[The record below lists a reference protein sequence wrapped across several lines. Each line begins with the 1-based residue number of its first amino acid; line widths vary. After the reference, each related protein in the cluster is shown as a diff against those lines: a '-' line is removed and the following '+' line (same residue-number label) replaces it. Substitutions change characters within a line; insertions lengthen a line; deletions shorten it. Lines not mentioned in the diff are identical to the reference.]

1 MLRFK
6 RLASTYEQAK
16 ILRKYPIGSIVH
28 GYEIKRVLPVPE
40 LRLTAVD
47 LTHEQT
53 GSQHLHIDRNDS
65 NNIFSIAFKTNPPN
79 ATGVPHIL
87 EHTTLC
93 GSQKYPVHDPFFKML
108 NKSLANFMNAMT
120 GQDYTFFPFATT
132 NSKDYSNLTDVYL
145 DATLNPLLKREDFN
159 QEGWRLEYSD
169 IENMKS
175 DIIFKGVVY
184 NEMKGQVSN
193 PDYYFWSQFQQAIY
207 PSLNNSGGDPKRITN
222 LIYEDLVEFQRQNYH
237 PSNSKT
243 FTYGNFPLNDTL
255 KRLNKEFTLFGRR
268 HNRMEKLMPITL
280 DKDVTIWKDGQMDPM
295 LPPEKQNKTS
305 LTWICGTPED
315 HYETFLLKILGNL
328 LMDGQSSIMYK
339 KLIESGLGH
348 EFSVNSGAESNTS
361 VNMFTV
367 GLQGIEDVEKFKTT
381 VNETFEEVLGTSFDK
396 TKIEA
401 IIQQIELSKKDQKAD
416 FGLQILYSIIPG
428 WTNNLDPFKSLSFD
442 ETLERFRT
450 DLETKG
456 DELFYDIIKK
466 YIYKKPVFQF
476 TMKGSPSF
484 SESLEA
490 EEKSRLQGKID
501 RLDESDKQII
511 FERGK
516 VLQEKQNKV
525 EDLSCL
531 PTLKLDDIPR
541 QGQKYPIDT
550 HDDNLMTRITDTNGI
565 SYIRGKKSLT
575 NQIPLELYPYIPL
588 FVDSLTSLGTK
599 TEPFSEIENQIKLY
613 TGGISTSYSVTSDPK
628 TLEPKFNFSFG
639 GWALNSKT
647 DKIIEFWNKLLLK
660 TDFKKNSENL
670 KVLIRMLASSNLSS
684 VSDSGHI
691 YARGYACAHFNQTNA
706 INESL
711 QGIEQLQLIGKL
723 AKILDD
729 PEKFQTEVIDKMI
742 QLQKIIIGQNV
753 EDLRFF
759 VTTDSTAQVEKV
771 TSELHK
777 FKEEFNS
784 MKTEGGSYNC
794 IETNKYPLISNEKP
808 TLLNFSFQTHHT
820 ALSKP
825 TNIPFINKD
834 GAALQILS
842 NILSSKHLHKE
853 IRERNGAYGAGA
865 KYDAINGSFN
875 YFSYRDPNPLQSL
888 EVYKRKFDI
897 EANDLNDA
905 KLRLFQEVDSPLSR
919 RSEGVWNFD
928 HGITDE
934 MRQTRRENL
943 LDVSIEDI
951 NHVREKYLDGERG
964 YEVVVGPVVNE
975 KTIEPTWNIVNVEQ

>member
-16 ILRKYPIGSIVH
+16 ILRKYPIGGIIH
-28 GYEIKRVLPVPE
+28 GYEVRRVLPVPE

-47 LTHEQT
+47 LYHQQT
-53 GSQHLHIDRNDS
+53 GAEHIHIDRNDA

-93 GSQKYPVHDPFFKML
+93 GSEKYPVHDPFFKML

-132 NSKDYSNLTDVYL
+132 NVKDFANLRDVYL

-169 IENMKS
+169 IENQKS
-175 DIIFKGVVY
+175 DIRFKGVVY

-193 PDYYFWSQFQQAIY
+193 PDYYFWSQFQQTIY
-207 PSLNNSGGDPKRITN
+207 PSLNNSGGDPKKITD
-222 LIYEDLVEFQRQNYH
+222 LMYEDLVDFQRKNYH

-243 FTYGNFPLNDTL
+243 FTYGTFSLEDTL
-255 KRLNKEFTLFGRR
+255 KRLNKEFVLFGKR
-268 HNRMEKLMPITL
+268 NSKIGKLMPIEL
-280 DKDVTIWKDGQMDPM
+280 KEDVMVTKKGQTDPM
-295 LPPEKQNKTS
+295 LPSEKQFKSS

-367 GLQGIEDVEKFKTT
+367 GVQGIENPTSLKHMVQTI
-381 VNETFEEVLGTSFDK
+381 FEEVLATPFDK

-401 IIQQIELSKKDQKAD
+401 IIQQIELSKKDQKPD

-428 WTNNLDPFKSLSFD
+428 WTNNIDPFNGLLFD
-442 ETLERFRT
+442 ETLNRFRN
-450 DLETKG
+450 DLEARG
-456 DELFYDIIKK
+456 DNLFYDIIKK
-466 YIYKKPVFQF
+466 YIYKKPTLQF
-476 TMKGSPSF
+476 TMEGSSTF
-484 SESLEA
+484 SSELEN
-490 EEKSRLQGKID
+490 EEKNRLQKKIQT
-501 RLDESDKQII
+501 LDSSDKNII

-516 VLQEKQNKV
+516 ILNEKQNKI

-531 PTLKLDDIPR
+531 PSLKLEDIPR
-541 QGQKYPIDT
+541 QGQKYPIEM
-550 HDDNLMTRITDTNGI
+550 NNESIMARITDTNGI
-565 SYIRGKKSLT
+565 SYIRGKKTLN

-588 FVDSLTSLGTK
+588 FVDALTSLGTK
-599 TEPFSEIENQIKLY
+599 DEPFSEIENKIKLY
-613 TGGISTSYSVTSDPK
+613 TGGISANYSVTSDPK
-628 TLEPKFNFSFG
+628 TLEPKFNFLFS

-647 DKIIEFWNKLLLK
+647 DKIVEFWEKLLLR
-660 TDFKKNSENL
+660 TDFQSNSENL
-670 KVLIRMLASSNLSS
+670 KVLIRMLASSNVSS
-684 VSDSGHI
+684 VSDSGHVF
-691 YARGYACAHFNQTNA
+691 ARGYACAHFSETNA

-723 AKILDD
+723 ANILDD
-729 PEKFQTEVIDKMI
+729 PEKFQTEVIDKMV
-742 QLQKIIIGQNV
+742 QLQEIIIEHNPQ
-753 EDLRFF
+753 DLQFF
-759 VTTDSTAQVEKV
+759 ITTDTTTQVEKV
-771 TSELHK
+771 SSELDK
-777 FKEEFNS
+777 FKEQFAKANNRR
-784 MKTEGGSYNC
+784 TVNGS
-794 IETNKYPLISNEKP
+794 ETQNYPLIENKKP

-842 NILSSKHLHKE
+842 SVLSSKHLHKE
-853 IRERNGAYGAGA
+853 IREKNGAYGAGA

-875 YFSYRDPNPLQSL
+875 YFSYRDPNPLQSIA
-888 EVYKRKFDI
+888 VYKKSFGI
-897 EANDLNDA
+897 QSEDLNDA

-919 RSEGVWNFD
+919 RGEGIWNFD
-928 HGITDE
+928 HGINDE
-934 MRQTRRENL
+934 MRQSRREHL
-943 LDVSIEDI
+943 LDVTMNDI
-951 NHVREKYLDGERG
+951 DRVTDQYLNGQTG
-964 YEVVVGPVVNE
+964 YEVVVGPILEN
-975 KTIEPTWNIVNVEQ
+975 KTVAPQWNIVNVEQ